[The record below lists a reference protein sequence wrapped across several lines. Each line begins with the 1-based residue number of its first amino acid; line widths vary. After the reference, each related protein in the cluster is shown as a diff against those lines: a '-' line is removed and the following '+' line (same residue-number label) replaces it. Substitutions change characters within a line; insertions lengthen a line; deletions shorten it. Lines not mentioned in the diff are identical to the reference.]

1 MPNSINSV
9 GELATT
15 VEFLSAM
22 VGALVG
28 GGFTA
33 WASFSATKT
42 AYRFA
47 ERKHEHDE
55 KMRLKRIL
63 QALHDEAE
71 TVWGMYN
78 QQMGPYLDGLEDGKP
93 VIILWRIEQDYFT
106 VFHTN
111 ADNIGLIENER
122 LRRMIIQTYA
132 KAKGTIDS
140 FRMNNDL
147 VLDYKERAI
156 RFENTNQTL
165 DKNLLDGSLN
175 SLVIYATF
183 LKERNKDLKQLFTE
197 LLPLLKGEVARLSNE
212 TKLITP
218 PWWKRCYGCKKS

>member
-1 MPNSINSV
+1 MPNSFNSV

-15 VEFLSAM
+15 VEFWSAT

-28 GGFTA
+28 GGLAA
-33 WASFSATKT
+33 WASFRATKT
-42 AYRFA
+42 AHRFA

-71 TVWGMYN
+71 TVWGMYS

-93 VIILWRIEQDYFT
+93 VTMLWRIEQDYFT

-111 ADNIGLIENER
+111 ADNIGLIENEQ
-122 LRRMIIQTYA
+122 LRKMIIQTYS

-147 VLDYKERAI
+147 ALDYKDRAI
-156 RFENTNQTL
+156 RSENTKLEL
-165 DKNLLDGSLN
+165 DKKLLDGSLN
-175 SLVIYATF
+175 SLVTYAA
-183 LKERNKDLKQLFTE
+183 LLKQNNTTLKKLFAE
-197 LLPLLKGEVARLSNE
+197 LLPLLKGEVTRLTSE
-212 TKLITP
+212 TKPIAP
-218 PWWKRCYGCKKS
+218 PWWKKCYGCKSI